1 MRRWLAGLAVLG
13 IVAALGV
20 YFAAD
25 RILASAAV
33 RAEVERQLT
42 ARLGQPVAIASIR
55 ASLFP
60 NVAVDLGDV
69 TIGQPPALR
78 FARIRV
84 LTGFRALFGDT
95 IDLREIAV
103 SEGRPGGAPPG
114 FSFDL
119 TASVRGDRL
128 DVGSLLIKTPTSSIT
143 GRGVLNSI
151 ARLDGVFD
159 VSSPQ
164 LDLNELLSIGAT
176 LAPPNRRAT
185 GQVQPEPSLPV
196 HLVVK
201 TTAPKVRF
209 GTYEFT
215 NLSTTID
222 AAPSRFVLDRLTLG
236 LFGGTFEGRVRADTR
251 PAVPVLHLTGSLSG
265 VDAAELLKLTGSAG
279 GITGRLDAD
288 LALAGAGT
296 DGATLIRSANG
307 TIKATVLNGTMP
319 HLDLVRTVVLA
330 FGKPSGV
337 RPEGSG
343 TTFDRLT
350 GDFGLARGT
359 VRTENLQLRA
369 RDFDASGRGSL
380 GIESGAVDAR
390 ADVILSRELTAQ
402 AGTDLRRY
410 AQEDGRV
417 VVPATVNGTLT
428 HPTVFIDVAAAAR
441 RALGNELKRRAT
453 DFLGGLFKKK
463 GRGGGSDP

>member
-1 MRRWLAGLAVLG
+1 MRRWVAGGIGLVLLAV
-13 IVAALGV
+13 IAL
-20 YFAAD
+20 YFGAS
-25 RILASAAV
+25 RILASDAV
-33 RAEVERQLT
+33 RAEIERQLT
-42 ARLGQPVAIASIR
+42 ARLAQPVRIGSVR

-69 TIGQPPALR
+69 GVGRPESLHLGR
-78 FARIRV
+78 VKV
-84 LTGFRALFGDT
+84 LTGVRALFGET

-103 SEGRPGGAPPG
+103 SGGRPGGAPPG

-119 TASVRGDRL
+119 SASVLGDRL
-128 DVGSLLIKTPTSSIT
+128 DVGSLLIKTPTSAIT

-151 ARLDGVFD
+151 ARVDGVFE
-159 VSSPQ
+159 VSSER
-164 LDLNELLSIGAT
+164 LDLNELLALGSA

-185 GQVQPEPSLPV
+185 GQPQPEPSLPL

-236 LFGGTFEGRVRADTR
+236 VFGGTFEGSVRADTR
-251 PAVPVLHLTGSLSG
+251 PAVPALHLAGSLSG
-265 VDAAELLKLTGSAG
+265 VDAAELLRLTGSAG
-279 GITGRLDAD
+279 GITGRLDANV
-288 LALAGAGT
+288 ALTGAGA
-296 DGATLIRSANG
+296 DGATLVRSANG
-307 TIKATVLNGTMP
+307 TIRATLLNGTMP

-337 RPEGSG
+337 TPEGSG
-343 TTFDRLT
+343 TAFNRLT
-350 GDFGLARGT
+350 GNFGLARGT
-359 VRTENLQLRA
+359 LRSEDLQLRA

-380 GIESGAVDAR
+380 AIESGAVDAR
-390 ADVILSRELTAQ
+390 ADVVLSRELTAQ

-417 VVPATVNGTLT
+417 VVPATVGGTLT
-428 HPTVFIDVAAAAR
+428 NPTVFIDVAAAAR

-463 GRGGGSDP
+463 KGGGDPP